1 MRFGKRRVD
10 PIAEEQAFLEEVYSR
25 MKPLLHRMILSQG
38 ASEHEA
44 EDILQEA
51 FLRLWQK
58 VETLIRLPERKCFN
72 YVYTAVRNTALSYL
86 SRTPGRGTQPLD
98 ESVPAPEKNGPEEY
112 YLSLEKEQVFRLA
125 MEKLDEAS
133 RQVLLMR
140 YVLEEDDKRIALRF
154 GVKPD
159 SVRMMVSRARAKLKT
174 EMKKLEDGGEGEK
187 E

>member
-10 PIAEEQAFLEEVYSR
+10 PIAEEQAFLEEVYGR
-25 MKPLLHRMILSQG
+25 MKPLLHRMILSLG

-58 VETLIRLPERKCFN
+58 VETLILLPERKCFN
-72 YVYTAVRNTALSYL
+72 YVYTAVRNTALSHL
-86 SRTPGRGTQPLD
+86 RRSSRRLTQPLD
-98 ESVPAPEKNGPEEY
+98 ENLPAPAGKGPEEY
-112 YLSLEKEQVFRLA
+112 YLSLEKERLFRAA
-125 MEKLDEAS
+125 MEKLDETS

-140 YVLEEDDKRIALRF
+140 YVLEEDDKQIAQRF

-159 SVRMMVSRARAKLKT
+159 SVRMMASRARAKLKT
-174 EMKKLEDGGEGEK
+174 EMKKLEEAGEEEQK
-187 E
+187 